1 MSARN
6 TFAATRRSHAILKR
20 LQRGEGV
27 KIREVSEKFGI
38 QYPQARAD
46 LKLLEELY
54 DLTTHR
60 DGRVKV
66 WKMPGADDIERQ
78 IGIAAAVE
86 LGGIALDVF
95 KHTPYGER
103 IDELVSQLRQSVGTA
118 HKERLDRL
126 SNALVLR
133 RTWLP
138 VNEEQML
145 ETLEEFLDA
154 IGLRNGVEMTYE
166 RSDGEVGEYLVIPRR
181 LIWYESRLWLQAVD
195 TGKQKLFDVAGVQAV
210 ERVEQ
215 RSLVDRLTERRLE
228 KSSLDEPRDS
238 DGSDGDDGDAVDEQD
253 LESSRRQAI
262 QEVVRGDIEDWF
274 EYGTRQQEDEYFSNS
289 FGIFATNYDSQEVE
303 LIVRGSWEQYL
314 RRYRVHPSQTNE
326 ETDDGLRVRFDIG
339 LCPEFRSFVLG
350 MIPDVEIVSPA
361 EFRSDIEARM
371 QDWKT

>member
-20 LQRGEGV
+20 LRRGEGV
-27 KIREVSEKFGI
+27 KIREVSEEFDI

-66 WKMPGADDIERQ
+66 WQMPGTGDIERQ

-103 IDELVSQLRQSVGTA
+103 IDELVSQLRQSVGSA

-154 IGLRNGVEMTYE
+154 IGLRNGVEITYE
-166 RSDGEVGEYLVIPRR
+166 RSDGEIGEYLVIPRR

-195 TGKQKLFDVAGVQAV
+195 NGDQKLFDVAGVQAV
-210 ERVEQ
+210 ERVQQE
-215 RSLVDRLTERRLE
+215 SLVERLAERRLE
-228 KSSLDEPRDS
+228 ESTLDEPRDS
-238 DGSDGDDGDAVDEQD
+238 DGSDGDVDAQESK
-253 LESSRRQAI
+253 SSRREQIEDA
-262 QEVVRGDIEDWF
+262 VRGDVEDWF
-274 EYGTRQQEDEYFSNS
+274 EYGTRQQEDEYFANS

-326 ETDDGLRVRFDIG
+326 ETDDGLRVQFDIG

-350 MIPDVEIVSPA
+350 MIPDVEIVGPA
-361 EFRSDIEARM
+361 AFRRDVESRI
-371 QDWKT
+371 QDWKA